1 MNAIETSGLGKRYG
15 RTWALHDCT
24 LAIPAGRVVALVGPN
39 GAGKS
44 TLLHLAVG
52 LTEATAGR
60 IAVLGGV
67 APGSDDALERIGF
80 VAQDTPLYPNL
91 SVRDTLRLVASLS
104 RRWDEADAR
113 ARLAALEIPLDRKVG
128 KLSGGQHSQVALAV
142 TLARRPELLILDE
155 PVARLDPVA
164 RYDFMAALMSA
175 VAETGV
181 SVLLSSHVVS
191 ELERVCDYLVVL
203 GQGRVQVAGGV
214 DDLIGAHR
222 VLTGPTAQAD
232 AVADGLQVVR
242 DHRSARAATLL
253 ARVDDAAVPQGWH
266 SAAATLEEIVLGYLR
281 TPTATSLPGP
291 HTGGPSVMERSA

>member
-1 MNAIETSGLGKRYG
+1 M
-15 RTWALHDCT
+15 
-24 LAIPAGRVVALVGPN
+24 
-39 GAGKS
+39 
-44 TLLHLAVG
+44 
-52 LTEATAGR
+52 
-60 IAVLGGV
+60 LGGV

-80 VAQDTPLYPNL
+80 VAQDTPLYPYL
-91 SVRDTLRLVASLS
+91 SVRGHPATGGQPSPGAGTRP
-104 RRWDEADAR
+104 DAR
-113 ARLAALEIPLDRKVG
+113 ARLAALDIPLDRKVG

-142 TLARRPELLILDE
+142 ALARRPELLILDE

-175 VAETGV
+175 VAETG
-181 SVLLSSHVVS
+181 SRCCSPRTSSRS
-191 ELERVCDYLVVL
+191 WSGCATTWSCSA
-203 GQGRVQVAGGV
+203 QGRVQVAGDV